1 MINESNT
8 VCAIC
13 GHVCKPRGLGAHM
26 RLKHGIKV
34 KTVVK
39 HISDSSDS
47 SDSSGRVQRPSDWK
61 NKKERVVASR
71 IDKADPPLTQELDY
85 VGKYKCTVCGK
96 YYSIDEYSGR
106 NFAGNE
112 NVTECWDCHVEK
124 NSARDELGRRMCIN
138 CGCWFGKSIPSYERC
153 ITGKEHVFKDN

>member
-1 MINESNT
+1 MTSESNT
-8 VCAIC
+8 VCTIC

-47 SDSSGRVQRPSDWK
+47 SDLGGRVQRPSDWK

-71 IDKADPPLTQELDY
+71 IDKADPPLTPELDY
-85 VGKYKCTVCGK
+85 VGKYKCKDCGK
-96 YYSIDEYSGR
+96 YYSLDEYSGR
-106 NFAGNE
+106 DLVGVHLIGRCLSCYDKWME
-112 NVTECWDCHVEK
+112 MR
-124 NSARDELGRRMCIN
+124 ARGGPDYPGQTVIYDR
-138 CGCWFGKSIPSYERC
+138 
-153 ITGKEHVFKDN
+153 